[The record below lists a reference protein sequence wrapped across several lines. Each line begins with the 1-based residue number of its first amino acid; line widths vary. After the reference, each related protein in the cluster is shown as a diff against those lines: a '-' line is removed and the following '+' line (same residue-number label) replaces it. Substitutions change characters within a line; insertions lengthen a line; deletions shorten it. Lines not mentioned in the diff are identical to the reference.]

1 MASVYTKDLAAR
13 ICAEMATGKSLRSVC
28 AEDGMP
34 AESTV
39 RLWAVEDRD
48 GFAAHYARAREAQ
61 MEALGEDIL
70 EIADDTRG
78 DFKKNADG
86 VEVVDSEA
94 IQRSKLRVDA
104 RKWLMSKIAPKR
116 YGDRV
121 DATIGNPDGSPLQE
135 RSPREIA
142 MGILAAVRAAQADE
156 NG

>member
-1 MASVYTKDLAAR
+1 MYTPELAAR
-13 ICAEMATGKSLRSVC
+13 ICAEMARGRSLRSVC
-28 AEDGMP
+28 SDEGMP

-39 RLWAVEDRD
+39 RLWATEDRD

-61 MEALGEDIL
+61 MDALGEDIL

-116 YGDRV
+116 YGDKLDLEHSGQVQISRIEHVIV
-121 DATIGNPDGSPLQE
+121 DPK
-135 RSPREIA
+135 
-142 MGILAAVRAAQADE
+142 
-156 NG
+156 